1 MRAKEFIAERQQLDE
16 FLPAIFAI
24 PAAIE
29 AAIVATLGRTMATV
43 LFASLEAWFIADS
56 VRSIVETLESKNYDI
71 DKLDAGDWFSLV
83 FDIVIGGLS
92 GKALFGM
99 KDKIIAALPSSVKE
113 SLGNYFKTTFEK
125 QVKDEIAKKS
135 AATATPKPAS
145 TGPKDPNKIDR
156 PFSKDAPASTTT
168 PPTGGTGAFDKMAQ
182 DLTKKPKNPNLV
194 DRPFSK

>member
-16 FLPAIFAI
+16 FAFAI
-24 PAAIE
+24 PAVISAALETALGRALWTAFMTALE
-29 AAIVATLGRTMATV
+29 AYTIYEMVTAIVGKIQ
-43 LFASLEAWFIADS
+43 E
-56 VRSIVETLESKNYDI
+56 KQYNI
-71 DKLDAGDWFSLV
+71 DKMDAFDWLEV
-83 FDIVIGGLS
+83 VIYAALAGWAGKGLLS
-92 GKALFGM
+92 Q
-99 KDKIIAALPSSVKE
+99 KDKIIAMIPTSTKE
-113 SLGNYFKTTFEK
+113 TMGNYFKSKFEK

-135 AATATPKPAS
+135 AATTTPKPAS

-168 PPTGGTGAFDKMAQ
+168 PPTGGAGAFDKMAQ